1 MHFAINLQM
10 IWPIMYMKYKFIS
23 PRKVLLV
30 LMITKKLEFLGAKD
44 SQCDFTGRKEEKEK
58 TTQVSYCCCCL
69 VWKLFQSFLS
79 PMTSNFPLSYAPFMK
94 QRVGSTIL
102 DLVYFCSPFWNYSN
116 FSSFYGGKLEVL

>member
-1 MHFAINLQM
+1 M

-58 TTQVSYCCCCL
+58 FV
-69 VWKLFQSFLS
+69 
-79 PMTSNFPLSYAPFMK
+79 
-94 QRVGSTIL
+94 
-102 DLVYFCSPFWNYSN
+102 
-116 FSSFYGGKLEVL
+116 